1 MALYTTQVIVLG
13 VKNWG
18 NADKI
23 VTLLS
28 PDYGKI
34 TAAAYGCRRPKSPLA
49 AAMQPFSWLD
59 IQLTRGEKMD
69 TVRQCEHKGFFS
81 DLYEDLTAMA
91 YASFIA
97 ELAKELCSEDEP
109 QTEIYETLLKI
120 FPCLTKFNPRIC
132 ALASAYQ
139 IFEYTGCQLHY
150 STCAICGTEIIGDC
164 YFDAQQG
171 GAICE
176 RCSGGKRYNFSREL
190 REFIKGLLAL
200 NWDAPQRFHIKGSI
214 LVAAEQIL
222 LNYIQGLIGKPFKS
236 LSFIK
241 QVTQLQNIGNNLKKR
256 STDH

>member
-1 MALYTTQVIVLG
+1 MAIYTTEVLVLG

-59 IQLTRGEKMD
+59 IQLNRGEKLD
-69 TVRQCEHKGFFS
+69 TVKQCEHKGFFS
-81 DLYEDLTAMA
+81 ELYEDLTAMA
-91 YASFIA
+91 YASFIT

-109 QTEIYETLLKI
+109 QQEIYQKLLKI
-120 FPCLTKFNPRIC
+120 LPCLTKFNPRIC

-150 STCAICGTEIIGDC
+150 NHCSLCGIPIEQDA
-164 YFDAQQG
+164 YFDATQG
-171 GAICE
+171 GAICPKCNNG
-176 RCSGGKRYNFSREL
+176 RKLNKYDVSLKL
-190 REFIKGLLAL
+190 FINNLLKLDWDNPHKFQVKGADLL
-200 NWDAPQRFHIKGSI
+200 N
-214 LVAAEQIL
+214 AENIL
-222 LNYIQGLIGKPFKS
+222 LNYIQSLIGKPFKS
-236 LSFIK
+236 LDFIK
-241 QVTQLQNIGNNLKKR
+241 QVTSLNQQIKNR
-256 STDH
+256 

>member
-1 MALYTTQVIVLG
+1 MALYTTEALVLG

-28 PDYGKI
+28 PQYGKI

-49 AAMQPFSWLD
+49 AAMQPFCWLD
-59 IQLTRGEKMD
+59 IQLTKGERMD

-81 DLYEDLTAMA
+81 ELYTDLTAMA

-97 ELAKELCSEDEP
+97 ELAKELCSDDEP
-109 QTEIYETLLKI
+109 QQEIYQMMLKI
-120 FPCLTKFNPRIC
+120 LPCLTKFNPRIC

-150 STCAICGTEIIGDC
+150 DKCTLCGTPIDSNA
-164 YFDAQQG
+164 YFNAQQG
-171 GAICE
+171 GVLCDKC
-176 RCSGGKRYNFSREL
+176 RDGKTYNYPTSL
-190 REFIKGLLAL
+190 RLFIKHLLHL
-200 NWDAPQRFHIKGSI
+200 NWDKLERFQVKGAD
-214 LVAAEQIL
+214 LVQAEQIL

-236 LSFIK
+236 LTFIK
-241 QVTQLQNIGNNLKKR
+241 QVTQLNDMANRIKHK
-256 STDH
+256 